1 MNAKYSISRS
11 SVLVALCLLTACSG
25 SESDSVTEP
34 VIEPVVVVRPTS
46 PPEVNQAKAFDGPL
60 SKTTS
65 SKVSTFIKNGIYS
78 ATVASN
84 GSPTP
89 SQSPVSS
96 PEALD
101 TSSDFSVTNT
111 QEEGV
116 DEADRI
122 EYDGDIMYLA
132 TYSEWIDGEST
143 QAKVR
148 VLQRNEDFSLTQI
161 DELSLN
167 SDFYNIEGLYL
178 AEQRLAVLGRDEQV
192 YALSD
197 IAIEPWGE
205 TQATVDISIFD
216 TSDSSDISSVVD
228 MKIEGWLLSSRRIEN
243 QLYVVSSFVPSV
255 DALTPF
261 AEAEDVQLQNYLTIL
276 DTPIEEI
283 MPQLIIDGNATPLVD
298 AEDCLIPSQASSND
312 GYGQLLTI
320 TRINMQQPD
329 DMQSVCMSSYAFML
343 YMSEDNL
350 YLAGG
355 FDNSTGF
362 HKFAL
367 SDLSYQ
373 AFGSVDGQIGWRGAP
388 NLRVDEEGNNFR
400 VVSTDYSSGDPVH
413 KLTILTQQGDSLQ
426 TLAELPNDQ
435 DPEPIGKPREDI
447 YAVRFLGDKGYIVTF
462 ERIDPLYV
470 IDLSNPSS
478 PFVAGSLEI
487 PGFSSYL
494 HPMENG
500 YLLGVGQQVSV
511 ENIPQTGTIPV
522 QPPVVSGMKVSL
534 FDITDPSQPVE
545 LDSVVKEQAYTPVEY
560 NYRALSVLNT
570 DGNYQFALPVEQWG
584 LDTFADFWAPNN
596 SLLLLQADTN
606 ASQVELVEVDQLNV
620 NVNSDTYIYSGDDRS
635 VIHGNHVYYVHGN
648 QIWHGLWQQNTDL
661 DGPY

>member
-1 MNAKYSISRS
+1 MAIKYSITRC
-11 SVLVALCLLTACSG
+11 SVFVALGLLAACSG
-25 SESDSVTEP
+25 SESDSVTQPE
-34 VIEPVVVVRPTS
+34 VVVRPTS
-46 PPEVNQAKAFDGPL
+46 PPIINQAKAFDGPL

-78 ATVASN
+78 ASVSN
-84 GSPTP
+84 GTSHTPTP
-89 SQSPVSS
+89 SPSLPSEGQD
-96 PEALD
+96 L
-101 TSSDFSVTNT
+101 SSDFSVTNT
-111 QEEGV
+111 QEAGV

-132 TYSEWIDGEST
+132 SYPEWIDGEST

-148 VLQRNEDFSLTQI
+148 VLQRNEDFTLTQI
-161 DELSLN
+161 DELNLN
-167 SDFYNIEGLYL
+167 SDYYNIEGLYL
-178 AEQRLAVLGRDEQV
+178 AEQRLAVLGRDEQI

-197 IAIEPWGE
+197 ISIEPWAD
-205 TQATVDISIFD
+205 TQPTVDISIFD
-216 TSDSSDISSVVD
+216 TSDSSDIANIVD

-255 DALTPF
+255 DSLTPY
-261 AEAEDVQLQNYLTIL
+261 ANTEDVQLQNYLTIL

-283 MPQLIIDGNATPLVD
+283 MPQLIIDGNSTPLVD
-298 AEDCLIPSQASSND
+298 TEDCFIPSQASSND

-355 FDNSTGF
+355 FENSTGF

-373 AFGSVDGQIGWRGAP
+373 AFGSVDGQLGWRGPP

-400 VVSTDYSSGDPVH
+400 VVSTDFSSGDPIH
-413 KLTILTQQGDSLQ
+413 KLTILTQQGDSLE
-426 TLAELPNDQ
+426 TIAELPNSQ
-435 DPEPIGKPREDI
+435 NPEPIGKPREDI
-447 YAVRFLGDKGYIVTF
+447 FAVRFLGDKGYIVTF

-511 ENIPQTGTIPV
+511 ENIPQTGTVPV

-534 FDITDPSQPVE
+534 FDVSDPSQPVE
-545 LDSVVKEQAYTPVEY
+545 INSVVKEQAYTPVEY
-560 NYRALSVLNT
+560 NYRALTVLNI
-570 DGNYQFALPVEQWG
+570 DGNYQFAMPLEQWG
-584 LDTFADFWAPNN
+584 LDTFTDFWTPDN
-596 SLLLLQADTN
+596 SLLLLGADTT
-606 ASQVELVEVDQLNV
+606 ASQVELVEVDQLRTDATN
-620 NVNSDTYIYSGDDRS
+620 DTYIYSGDDRS
-635 VIHGNHVYYVHGN
+635 VIHGNHVYYIHGN
-648 QIWHGLWQQNTDL
+648 QIWHGLWQQNTEL